1 MRAGGG
7 AEEPGLDC
15 RTEAAS
21 CGGKIENLGIRDSQV
36 FLCHG
41 LICDFAPCGT
51 ENPEAENPVLSILQ
65 SQLLSENGGS
75 RYKVTVSLDTKVAAS
90 PHTFC
95 WRVRHGELRFAAMP
109 PANFFG

>member
-1 MRAGGG
+1 MCADL
-7 AEEPGLDC
+7 LDSGPSKHSWL
-15 RTEAAS
+15 AAFKASS

-75 RYKVTVSLDTKVAAS
+75 RNKVTVSLDRATVVELG
-90 PHTFC
+90 PI
-95 WRVRHGELRFAAMP
+95 ELRSYEVTKFHLA
-109 PANFFG
+109 PAEI